1 MPYYPDQRHVLELT
15 TIQREQSLPEDAI
28 GSVEVR
34 QGASVNLRD
43 IVARGIMPS
52 QYVIVEAAAA
62 LRLKQPAD
70 LDEYLTVSIGQ
81 GVSAKTVLAEIPKQR
96 NRRVLAP
103 VDGFVADVN
112 DGRIILQI
120 EPESVELEA
129 GLDGQVIRVQPGQ
142 GVVIETYGSVVQG
155 AWGNNR
161 RVIGTLRTEPSAGLE
176 SLYGEDLDIQ
186 FRGTI
191 VVTRRPLRQTGLDVM
206 EDQNLGGIIA
216 PSIDADL
223 IEPVLAVKGAIMLT
237 EGFGSLRMSGL
248 VYNMLNNFDGRQ
260 ATLEAI
266 QPNRWQTRRPEI
278 IVNPSGRGASRA
290 VRPNLNLTLAVG
302 TSVRM
307 TRIPHAGDVGTVVNL
322 PKTPILLENG
332 LQVLCAEVESVTG
345 EKFTVPL
352 ANLEVFGR

>member
-15 TIQREQSLPEDAI
+15 TIQREQTLPEDAI
-28 GSVEVR
+28 GSVDVR

-43 IVARGIMPS
+43 IVARGILPS
-52 QYVIVEAAAA
+52 RYLIVEAAKV
-62 LRLKQPAD
+62 LRLKKTAD
-70 LDEYLTVSIGQ
+70 LGEYLRVSIGD
-81 GVSAKTVLAEIPKQR
+81 GVNPKTVLAEVPKQR
-96 NRRVLAP
+96 NRKVLSP
-103 VDGFVADVN
+103 VDGIVADVN
-112 DGRIILQI
+112 DGRIILQV
-120 EPESVELEA
+120 EPETVELEA
-129 GLDGQVIRVQPGQ
+129 GLDGQVIKVQPGQ

-161 RVIGTLRTEPSAGLE
+161 RVIGTLRTEPNAGLE

-186 FRGTI
+186 FRGAI

-216 PSIDADL
+216 PSIEADL
-223 IEPVLAVKGAIMLT
+223 IEALLAVKGAVMLT

-248 VYNMLNNFDGRQ
+248 VYNMLNNFNGRQ

-266 QPNRWQTRRPEI
+266 QPNRWQTRRPEV

-290 VRPNLNLTLAVG
+290 VRPNVNQALTVG
-302 TSVRM
+302 TSVRL
-307 TRIPHAGDVGTVVNL
+307 TRIPHLGDVGTVVNL

-332 LQVLCAEVESVTG
+332 LRVLCAEVESVTG
-345 EKFTVPL
+345 EKLTVPL

>member
-1 MPYYPDQRHVLELT
+1 MPYYPDQRHALEMT
-15 TIQREQSLPEDAI
+15 TIQREQTLPEDAI

-43 IVARGIMPS
+43 IVARGILPS
-52 QYVIVEAAAA
+52 RYVIVDAAAA
-62 LRLKQPAD
+62 MRLKKPDD
-70 LDEYLTVSIGQ
+70 LGEYLKVSVGDL
-81 GVSAKTVLAEIPKQR
+81 VSTKDVIAEVPKS
-96 NRRVLAP
+96 RRRAVAP
-103 VDGFVADVN
+103 VDGIVADVN
-112 DGRIILQI
+112 NGQIIIQI
-120 EPESVELEA
+120 EPETVELEA
-129 GLDGQVIRVQPGQ
+129 GLDGQVIRVQQGQ

-155 AWGNNR
+155 AWGNSR
-161 RVIGTLRTEPSAGLE
+161 RVIGTLKTEPNAGLE

-186 FRGTI
+186 FRGAI

-223 IEPVLAVKGAIMLT
+223 IDAVLAVKGAVMLT

-248 VYNMLNNFDGRQ
+248 VYNMLNNFNGRQ
-260 ATLEAI
+260 ATLEAV
-266 QPNRWQTRRPEI
+266 QPNRWQTRRPEV

-290 VRPNLNLTLAVG
+290 VRPNLNQTLTVG
-302 TSVRM
+302 TNVRM
-307 TRIPHAGDVGTVVNL
+307 TRIPHAGDIGTVVNL

-345 EKFTVPL
+345 EKLTVPL

>member
-15 TIQREQSLPEDAI
+15 TIQREQNLPEDAI

-52 QYVIVEAAAA
+52 RYVIVEAAKA
-62 LRLKQPAD
+62 LRLKKTSD
-70 LDEYLTVSIGQ
+70 LGEYLRVSLGD
-81 GVSAKTVLAEIPKQR
+81 GVNPKTVLAEMPKQR
-96 NRRVLAP
+96 RRVLAP
-103 VDGFVADVN
+103 SEGVVADIN
-112 DGRIILQI
+112 DGLIILQI
-120 EPESVELEA
+120 EPEAVELEA
-129 GLDGQVIRVQPGQ
+129 GLDGQVVRIQPGQ

-155 AWGNNR
+155 SWGNNR
-161 RVIGTLRTEPSAGLE
+161 RVIGTLRTEPPAGLE

-191 VVTRRPLRQTGLDVM
+191 VVTKRPLRQTGLDVM

-216 PSIDADL
+216 PSMDADL
-223 IEPVLAVKGAIMLT
+223 IEGALAVKGAIMLT

-248 VYNMLNNFDGRQ
+248 VYNMLNTFNGRQ
-260 ATLEAI
+260 ATLEAV

-290 VRPNLNLTLAVG
+290 VRPNVNQALTVG
-302 TSVRM
+302 TSVRL
-307 TRIPHAGDVGTVVNL
+307 TRIPHAGDVGTVVSL
-322 PKTPILLENG
+322 PKMPILLENG
-332 LQVLCAEVESVTG
+332 IKVLCAEIESVTG
-345 EKFTVPL
+345 EKITVPL

>member
-1 MPYYPDQRHVLELT
+1 MPYYPDQRQVLELT
-15 TIQREQSLPEDAI
+15 TIQREQTLPEDAI

-43 IVARGIMPS
+43 IVARGILPS
-52 QYVIVEAAAA
+52 RYLIIEAAKA
-62 LRLKQPAD
+62 LRLKKDVD
-70 LDEYLTVSIGQ
+70 LGEYLRVSLGQ
-81 GVSAKTVLAEIPKQR
+81 GVNPKTVLAEMPKQR
-96 NRRVLAP
+96 NRRVLSP
-103 VDGFVADVN
+103 VDGVVADVY

-120 EPESVELEA
+120 EPEAVELEA
-129 GLDGQVIRVQPGQ
+129 GLDGQVIKVQPGQ
-142 GVVIETYGSVVQG
+142 GVIIETYGSVVQG

-161 RVIGTLRTEPSAGLE
+161 RVIGTLKTEPSAGLE

-186 FRGTI
+186 FRGAI

-216 PSIDADL
+216 PSIEADL
-223 IEPVLAVKGAIMLT
+223 IDSVLAVKGAVMLT

-248 VYNMLNNFDGRQ
+248 VYNMLNNFNGRQ
-260 ATLEAI
+260 ATLEAV
-266 QPNRWQTRRPEI
+266 QPNRWQTKRPEV

-290 VRPNLNLTLAVG
+290 VPPKVNQPLTVG
-302 TSVRM
+302 TSVRL
-307 TRIPHAGDVGTVVNL
+307 TRVPHLGDVGTVVNL

-345 EKFTVPL
+345 EKITVPL

>member
-1 MPYYPDQRHVLELT
+1 MPYYPDQRHVLELS
-15 TIQREQSLPEDAI
+15 TIQREQTLPEDAI
-28 GSVEVR
+28 GSVDVR

-43 IVARGIMPS
+43 IVARGILPS
-52 QYVIVEAAAA
+52 RYLIIDAAKA
-62 LRLKQPAD
+62 LRLKKVSD
-70 LDEYLTVSIGQ
+70 LGEYLRVSIGE
-81 GVSAKTVLAEIPKQR
+81 GVNPKTVLAEVPKQR
-96 NRRVLAP
+96 RKVLSP
-103 VDGFVADVN
+103 VDGIVADVN
-112 DGRIILQI
+112 DGRIILQV
-120 EPESVELEA
+120 EPEAVELEA
-129 GLDGQVIRVQPGQ
+129 GLDGQVIKVQPGQ

-186 FRGTI
+186 FRGAI

-216 PSIDADL
+216 PSIEADL
-223 IEPVLAVKGAIMLT
+223 IDALLAVKGAVMLT

-248 VYNMLNNFDGRQ
+248 VYNMLNNFNGRQ
-260 ATLEAI
+260 ATLEAV
-266 QPNRWQTRRPEI
+266 QPNRWQTRRPEV
-278 IVNPSGRGASRA
+278 IVNPSGRGQNRA
-290 VRPNLNLTLAVG
+290 VRPNVNQALTVG
-302 TSVRM
+302 TSVRL
-307 TRIPHAGDVGTVVNL
+307 TRIPHLGDVGTVVNL

-345 EKFTVPL
+345 EKLTVPL

>member
-15 TIQREQSLPEDAI
+15 TIQREQLLPEDAI

-43 IVARGIMPS
+43 VVARGLMPS
-52 QYVIVEAAAA
+52 RYVMVDAAAN
-62 LRLKQPAD
+62 LRLKKSED
-70 LDEYLTVSIGQ
+70 LGEYLRVSIGE
-81 GVSAKTVLAEIPKQR
+81 GVNPKTVLAEMPKQR
-96 NRRVLAP
+96 RKVLSP
-103 VDGFVADVN
+103 VDGIIADVN
-112 DGRIILQI
+112 NGHIIIQI
-120 EPESVELEA
+120 EPQEVELEA
-129 GLDGQVIRVQPGQ
+129 GLDGEVVRIQSGQ

-161 RVIGTLRTEPSAGLE
+161 RVIGILRTEPPNGLE
-176 SLYGEDLDIQ
+176 SMYGEDLDIQ

-216 PSIDADL
+216 PSIEVDLMDA
-223 IEPVLAVKGAIMLT
+223 VLAAGGAVMLT

-248 VYNMLNNFDGRQ
+248 VYNMLNGFNGRQ

-266 QPNRWQTRRPEI
+266 QPNRWQTRRPEV

-290 VRPNLNLTLAVG
+290 ARPNINQALAVG
-302 TSVRM
+302 TSVRL

-332 LQVLCAEVESVTG
+332 LKVPCAEVESVTG
-345 EKFTVPL
+345 EKITVPL